1 MTYCKET
8 GNDYHMKHIV
18 YLTTNLV
25 NSKKYIGVHQTD
37 DPETF
42 DGYLG
47 CGIYAAHRIKNPDT
61 PFQKAVLKYGA
72 ESFRR
77 ETLFVFENRDEAYE
91 KEHELVNIEWISR
104 DDTYNVAIGGACSL
118 APQVPIYQY
127 AATGEYI
134 TTQESLAEAGNSFG
148 VSGQNISR
156 AATNKHQSC
165 GYLWSFKLSDYVNP
179 DDYFIEKNK
188 KFVDVVDLQTGEK
201 KIHISLTEAANMIG
215 CYVTTVK
222 RGIIYSRAI
231 YKRYKC
237 TWNQEFLN
245 DDKKVRD
252 YVVREAR
259 KVGQYGSDG
268 ELIKVYNSVREAKKV
283 ASGVPLVLSGDRKRA
298 GGYMWKY
305 MDN

>member
-1 MTYCKET
+1 
-8 GNDYHMKHIV
+8 MKHIV

-77 ETLFVFENRDEAYE
+77 KTLFIFENRDEAYE

-118 APQVPIYQY
+118 APLVPIYQY
-127 AATGEYI
+127 AVTGEYI
-134 TTQESLAEAGNSFG
+134 TTWESLTEAGNSFG

-165 GYLWSFKLSDYVNP
+165 GYLWSFELLDRVNP

-215 CYVTTVK
+215 CHISTINRGVT
-222 RGIIYSRAI
+222 YSRVI
-231 YKRYKC
+231 YKRYRC
-237 TWNQEFLN
+237 AWNQEFLN
-245 DDKKVRD
+245 DDKKVRN
-252 YVVREAR
+252 YAVGVAK

-268 ELIKVYNSVREAKKV
+268 ELIKVYDSVREAKKV
-283 ASGVPLVLSGDRKRA
+283 ASGVPLVLSGNRKRA

-305 MDN
+305 IDN

>member
-1 MTYCKET
+1 
-8 GNDYHMKHIV
+8 MKHIV

-72 ESFRR
+72 ESFRK
-77 ETLFVFENRDEAYE
+77 ETLFIFENRDEAYE

-118 APQVPIYQY
+118 TPLVPIYQY
-127 AATGEYI
+127 AVTGEYI
-134 TTQESLAEAGNSFG
+134 TTWESLTEAGNSFG

-165 GYLWSFKLSDYVNP
+165 GYLWSFELLDRVNP

-215 CYVTTVK
+215 CHISTIK
-222 RGIIYSRAI
+222 RGTTYSRAI
-231 YKRYKC
+231 YKRYMC
-237 TWNQEFLN
+237 AWNQEFLN
-245 DDKKVRD
+245 DDKKVRN
-252 YVVREAR
+252 YAVSVAR

-268 ELIKVYNSVREAKKV
+268 ELIKVYDSVREAKKV
-283 ASGVPLVLSGDRKRA
+283 ASGVPLVLSGNRKRA

-305 MDN
+305 IDN

>member
-1 MTYCKET
+1 
-8 GNDYHMKHIV
+8 MKHIV
-18 YLTTNLV
+18 YFTTNLV

-77 ETLFVFENRDEAYE
+77 ETLFIFENRDEAYE

-104 DDTYNVAIGGACSL
+104 DDTYNVAIGGACGFVSTI
-118 APQVPIYQY
+118 PVYQY

-134 TTQESLAEAGNSFG
+134 TTWESLAEAGNSFG
-148 VSGQNISR
+148 VSGQNISK
-156 AATNKHQSC
+156 AASNKHQSC
-165 GYLWSFKLSDYVNP
+165 GYLLSFELSDHVNP

-215 CYVTTVK
+215 CHITTVQRCANK
-222 RGIIYSRAI
+222 PRAI
-231 YKRYKC
+231 YKRFRC
-237 TWNQEFLN
+237 TWNKEFLN

-252 YVVREAR
+252 YAVGIAR
-259 KVGQYGSDG
+259 KVGQYTDDG

-298 GGYMWKY
+298 GSYMWKY

>member
-1 MTYCKET
+1 M
-8 GNDYHMKHIV
+8 
-18 YLTTNLV
+18 
-25 NSKKYIGVHQTD
+25 
-37 DPETF
+37 
-42 DGYLG
+42 
-47 CGIYAAHRIKNPDT
+47 
-61 PFQKAVLKYGA
+61 LKYGA

-118 APQVPIYQY
+118 APPVPIYQY

-134 TTQESLAEAGNSFG
+134 TTWESLAEAGNSFG
-148 VSGQNISR
+148 VSGQNISK
-156 AATNKHQSC
+156 AAANKHQSC
-165 GYLWSFKLSDYVNP
+165 GYLWSFELLDRVNP

-215 CYVTTVK
+215 CYISTIK
-222 RGIIYSRAI
+222 RGITYSRAI
-231 YKRYKC
+231 YKRYRC
-237 TWNQEFLN
+237 AWNQEFLN
-245 DDKKVRD
+245 DNKKVRD
-252 YVVREAR
+252 YAVGVAR

-283 ASGVPLVLSGDRKRA
+283 ASGVPLVLSGSRKRA

-305 MDN
+305 IDN

>member
-1 MTYCKET
+1 
-8 GNDYHMKHIV
+8 MKHIV

-47 CGIYAAHRIKNPDT
+47 CGICAAHRIKNPDT

-77 ETLFVFENRDEAYE
+77 ETLFIFENRDEAYE

-118 APQVPIYQY
+118 ALPVPIHQY

-134 TTQESLAEAGNSFG
+134 TTWESLTEAGNSFG

-165 GYLWSFKLSDYVNP
+165 GYLWSFELSDHVNP

-188 KFVDVVDLQTGEK
+188 KFVDVVDLQTGK
-201 KIHISLTEAANMIG
+201 KRIHISLTEAANMIG
-215 CYVTTVK
+215 CHITTVK
-222 RGIIYSRAI
+222 RCANKPRAI
-231 YKRYKC
+231 YKRFRC
-237 TWNQEFLN
+237 TWNKEFLN
-245 DDKKVRD
+245 DDKKVRE
-252 YVVREAR
+252 YVVGIAR

-268 ELIKVYNSVREAKKV
+268 ELIKVYDSVREAKK
-283 ASGVPLVLSGDRKRA
+283 SSIRCPSCFIWRQKTRWRI
-298 GGYMWKY
+298 YMEIY
-305 MDN
+305 G

>member
-1 MTYCKET
+1 
-8 GNDYHMKHIV
+8 MKHIV

-61 PFQKAVLKYGA
+61 PFQKTVLKYGA

-77 ETLFVFENRDEAYE
+77 KTLFIFENRDEAYE

-118 APQVPIYQY
+118 APLVPIYQY
-127 AATGEYI
+127 AVTGEYI
-134 TTQESLAEAGNSFG
+134 TTWESLTEAGNSFG

-165 GYLWSFKLSDYVNP
+165 GYLWSFELLDRVNP
-179 DDYFIEKNK
+179 DDYFIEKTK
-188 KFVDVVDLQTGEK
+188 
-201 KIHISLTEAANMIG
+201 SLSMLL
-215 CYVTTVK
+215 
-222 RGIIYSRAI
+222 IYRP
-231 YKRYKC
+231 
-237 TWNQEFLN
+237 
-245 DDKKVRD
+245 
-252 YVVREAR
+252 
-259 KVGQYGSDG
+259 G
-268 ELIKVYNSVREAKKV
+268 
-283 ASGVPLVLSGDRKRA
+283 RKRFIFL
-298 GGYMWKY
+298 
-305 MDN
+305 

>member
-25 NSKKYIGVHQTD
+25 NSKKYIGVHQTN

-72 ESFRR
+72 ESFKR
-77 ETLFVFENRDEAYE
+77 ETLFIFENRDEAYE

-118 APQVPIYQY
+118 APPVQIYQY

-134 TTQESLAEAGNSFG
+134 TTWESLAEAGNSFG
-148 VSGQNISR
+148 ISGQNISK
-156 AATNKHQSC
+156 AASNKHQSC
-165 GYLWSFKLSDYVNP
+165 GYLWSFELLDRVNP

-188 KFVDVVDLQTGEK
+188 KFVDVIDLQTGEK

-215 CYVTTVK
+215 CHITTVQRCANK
-222 RGIIYSRAI
+222 PRAI
-231 YKRYKC
+231 YKRFRC
-237 TWNQEFLN
+237 TWNKEFLN
-245 DDKKVRD
+245 DDKKVRE
-252 YVVREAR
+252 YVVGVAR

-305 MDN
+305 IDN

>member
-1 MTYCKET
+1 
-8 GNDYHMKHIV
+8 MKHIV

-37 DPETF
+37 DSETF

-47 CGIYAAHRIKNPDT
+47 CGIYAAHKIKNPDT

-118 APQVPIYQY
+118 ASPVPIYQY
-127 AATGEYI
+127 AVTGEYI
-134 TTQESLAEAGNSFG
+134 TTWESLAEAGNSFG
-148 VSGQNISR
+148 VSGQNISK

-165 GYLWSFKLSDYVNP
+165 GYLWSFELSDHVNP

-215 CYVTTVK
+215 CHITTVQRCANK
-222 RGIIYSRAI
+222 PRAI
-231 YKRYKC
+231 YKRFRC
-237 TWNQEFLN
+237 TWNKEFLN
-245 DDKKVRD
+245 DDKKVRE
-252 YVVREAR
+252 YVVGVAR

-305 MDN
+305 IDN

>member
-1 MTYCKET
+1 
-8 GNDYHMKHIV
+8 MKHIV

-25 NSKKYIGVHQTD
+25 NSKKYFGVHQTD

-77 ETLFVFENRDEAYE
+77 KTLFIFENRDEAYE

-118 APQVPIYQY
+118 APLVPIYQY
-127 AATGEYI
+127 AVTGEYI
-134 TTQESLAEAGNSFG
+134 TTCESLTEAGNSFG

-165 GYLWSFKLSDYVNP
+165 GYLWSFELLDRVNP
-179 DDYFIEKNK
+179 DDYFIEKK
-188 KFVDVVDLQTGEK
+188 Q
-201 KIHISLTEAANMIG
+201 
-215 CYVTTVK
+215 
-222 RGIIYSRAI
+222 
-231 YKRYKC
+231 
-237 TWNQEFLN
+237 
-245 DDKKVRD
+245 KVCRCC
-252 YVVREAR
+252 
-259 KVGQYGSDG
+259 
-268 ELIKVYNSVREAKKV
+268 
-283 ASGVPLVLSGDRKRA
+283 
-298 GGYMWKY
+298 
-305 MDN
+305 

>member
-1 MTYCKET
+1 
-8 GNDYHMKHIV
+8 MKHIV

-77 ETLFVFENRDEAYE
+77 ETLFIFEDRDEAYE

-118 APQVPIYQY
+118 APPVPIYRY

-134 TTQESLAEAGNSFG
+134 TTWESLAEAGNSFG

-165 GYLWSFKLSDYVNP
+165 GYLWSFELSDHVNP

-201 KIHISLTEAANMIG
+201 KIHISLAEASDMIG
-215 CYVTTVK
+215 CHITTVQRCANK
-222 RGIIYSRAI
+222 PRAI
-231 YKRYKC
+231 YKRFRC
-237 TWNQEFLN
+237 TWNKEFLN

-252 YVVREAR
+252 YAVGIAR
-259 KVGQYGSDG
+259 KVGQYTDDG

-305 MDN
+305 IDN